1 MDRRGKSLTAQYD
14 SPEEALR
21 WALVHMAEQSGL
33 NRYLLAPQVDLS
45 PSHLSKALNP
55 YKSEDDAERRHHFP
69 ADRISKFIEATG
81 DLSYLLTLL
90 DLLGYDP
97 ARLPEIRRPQKS
109 QAQLVEDLAGEV
121 KAARTVI
128 EKAAKQLELMV
139 PLAGQAEREE
149 KKGRRR

>member
-1 MDRRGKSLTAQYD
+1 MDRRGKSLVAHYD

-55 YKSEDDAERRHHFP
+55 YKSEDDTERRHHFP
-69 ADRISKFIEATG
+69 ADRVSKFIEATG

-97 ARLPEIRRPQKS
+97 SRLPEIRRPSKS
-109 QAQLVEDLAGEV
+109 QAQLVEDLASEV
-121 KAARTVI
+121 KAARTVL
-128 EKAAKQLELMV
+128 EKAGKQLELMV
-139 PLAGQAEREE
+139 PLATTVE
-149 KKGRRR
+149 KKRRTSR